1 MNHNQ
6 LILNIF
12 MKLMSITRNKPDAT
26 HGQSIAVTTHR
37 QTRMFFMLLL
47 VTALLLFGN
56 AIAGPGHDHG
66 DEAAATTGAIALPR
80 FTATSELFE
89 LVGVMN
95 GSRLTLYLDH
105 ADTNAPVKDA
115 QLELEFAGTKLK
127 VEPHGEGEF
136 ETTLPAAPKPGVIA
150 IAAVVVAGQQTD
162 LLAGE
167 LDLHDDK
174 AETATT
180 SAIDWRQVL
189 PWTGGL
195 IALTG
200 LIAFLFLRKRQRS
213 RVLNGRRGGAA

>member
-1 MNHNQ
+1 MKPL
-6 LILNIF
+6 LIP
-12 MKLMSITRNKPDAT
+12 RNKPDASS
-26 HGQSIAVTTHR
+26 GRSIADTAPP
-37 QTRMFFMLLL
+37 QSRMFLMLLL
-47 VTALLLFGN
+47 VTALLWFGN

-66 DEAAATTGAIALPR
+66 DEAPASSGGVALPR
-80 FTATSELFE
+80 FAATSELFE
-89 LVGVMN
+89 LVGVLN

-136 ETTLPAAPKPGVIA
+136 EATLPAAPKPGVIA

-174 AETATT
+174 AETAA
-180 SAIDWRQVL
+180 SEAIEWRQVL

-200 LIAFLFLRKRQRS
+200 LVVFLIRRKRQRS
-213 RVLNGRRGGAA
+213 SVLNGRRGGAA

>member
-1 MNHNQ
+1 
-6 LILNIF
+6 
-12 MKLMSITRNKPDAT
+12 
-26 HGQSIAVTTHR
+26 
-37 QTRMFFMLLL
+37 MFLMLLL
-47 VTALLLFGN
+47 VTALLWWFGN

-66 DEAAATTGAIALPR
+66 DEATASSGGVALPR
-80 FTATSELFE
+80 FAATSELFE
-89 LVGVMN
+89 LVGVLN

-136 ETTLPAAPKPGVIA
+136 EATLPAAPKPGVIA

-174 AETATT
+174 AETAA
-180 SAIDWRQVL
+180 SEAIEWRQVL

-200 LIAFLFLRKRQRS
+200 LVVFLIRRKRQRS
-213 RVLNGRRGGAA
+213 SVLNGRRGGAA